1 MSVTHAHKIRKQLNK
16 KNISHF
22 LHLQLHLNGVK
33 RNCMYILMSIQVT
46 HGPQMDP

>member
-1 MSVTHAHKIRKQLNK
+1 MSVTHTHKIRIKLNK

-33 RNCMYILMSIQVT
+33 RNCMYILMSIKLL
-46 HGPQMDP
+46 MDP